1 MLAYMKA
8 LAPSPHVTR
17 GMQPMKRLSG
27 KVAIVTGASKG
38 IGAGIAKRFGAE
50 GSHVVVNYASDRT
63 GAEKVATEIEASGVR
78 ALCVQC
84 DVSKREDV
92 ARLFAE
98 TLRAFER
105 VDIVVN
111 NAGIPLFGPFEQQK
125 EEEIRRQLEVNVLG
139 TILVCQEAVRR
150 FAPNGGSIINMSSI
164 GSKNTS
170 PTHVTYSAT
179 KGAVDTLTLGLSREL
194 GPRNI
199 RVNSIAPGAIETE
212 GLTSLGFVDG
222 SDMKKHVLSL
232 TPLGRAGKPDD
243 VAKVAVFLASD
254 DADFLTGERVMV
266 SGGWR

>member
-1 MLAYMKA
+1 MKTLA
-8 LAPSPHVTR
+8 
-17 GMQPMKRLSG
+17 G
-27 KVAIVTGASKG
+27 KIAIVTGASKG

-50 GSHVVVNYASDRT
+50 GAHVVVNYATDRA
-63 GAEKVATEIEASGVR
+63 GAEKVVSEIEASGAR
-78 ALCVQC
+78 ALAVQG
-84 DVSKREDV
+84 DVSRRGDV
-92 ARLFAE
+92 DRLFAE
-98 TLRAFER
+98 TIRVFER

-111 NAGIPLFGPFEQQK
+111 NAGIPLFGPFEQQA
-125 EEEIRRQLEVNVLG
+125 EAEIRRQLEVNVLG

-150 FAPNGGSIINMSSI
+150 FGTNGGSIINMSSI

-212 GLTSLGFVDG
+212 GLASLGFVEG
-222 SDMKKHVLSL
+222 SDMKKHVLSV
-232 TPLGRAGKPDD
+232 TPLGRAGTPED

-254 DADFLTGERVMV
+254 DAAFLTGERVMV